1 MSAPGQRPPL
11 GNISRS
17 SRSLNCSPWSYC
29 EGALSP
35 LPHQA
40 WEDSPQIYPTT
51 FSEKSPP
58 HQRPRQNQSGWL
70 ENAAILAA
78 HAVISTRHHS
88 TSLRPDRAL
97 GEKDVG
103 LGCADTAFR
112 VRSARDAPPHPSAL
126 WLHLPG
132 LDRAA
137 RRRAGA
143 HPRCEDREAQA
154 AQAGA
159 CAHSSAIR
167 LSPARTARRG
177 QARHP
182 GGTLSQ
188 GAEAPRSRGRLHC
201 LLSALSDIDAFARRY
216 LVKRGLRR
224 LTRRRPLI
232 IAAPPAQPL
241 ESLAAAAVGAA
252 DTS

>member
-1 MSAPGQRPPL
+1 MSAQGQRPPL

-103 LGCADTAFR
+103 LDCADTAFR
-112 VRSARDAPPHPSAL
+112 VRSVGALALIRAVKIARLKPLKRAPAHTAAPSGF
-126 WLHLPG
+126 H
-132 LDRAA
+132 
-137 RRRAGA
+137 RRA
-143 HPRCEDREAQA
+143 PRAGGRRATLGGRFRKALKRPDPRE
-154 AQAGA
+154 
-159 CAHSSAIR
+159 
-167 LSPARTARRG
+167 
-177 QARHP
+177 
-182 GGTLSQ
+182 
-188 GAEAPRSRGRLHC
+188 RLHC

-216 LVKRGLRR
+216 LVERGLRR

-241 ESLAAAAVGAA
+241 ESLPAAAVGAA